1 MTSAYCSQCRKE
13 KCGACRLTPVL
24 KNSPYKDKILVEL
37 QNDAWTGVSISE
49 WPRLFTGKHLEPG
62 TVCYDQPDGTK
73 KTYLLTREA
82 IAQMRPS
89 IEGKPIVGA
98 AGNFDHKNVAPSDF
112 EDGVVDGIVVEG
124 FDCGDGWDGIK
135 FMVWDPETKK
145 RCIGGEY
152 QLSCA
157 YVPLDVLEEPGLWHN
172 IPYDAVIKSG
182 EYTHVA
188 VVNNPRYAGA
198 VIELANSLKGGMK
211 TVNKV
216 LKALL
221 HQTVGLAVLK
231 EITNSIEADEVK
243 AAEAKKNAEDKA
255 KLEAAEKKN
264 AEIDVAALADLKKQI
279 LATENKDELLK
290 LQANADEIEMR
301 MSKRNAAVEVLGAID
316 AADLAGARAYADGVE
331 DARAGRPQNRMK
343 AGGFV
348 AAYLRGYLHGESRNA
363 MVADAGKDATEI
375 DVARLKE
382 LRSAIAESK
391 DEKAKESMNAEAS
404 ALEEKLAKKNA
415 APPDPA
421 VSGSAILNEERQ
433 PDTGT
438 EAASPEGKARAARN
452 ADPDARSKYEDAIF
466 KLAEA
471 YKADG
476 DRVKYDTGCREAL
489 DVLLAARK
497 PAQNDGNVPPSKP
510 EPGAPSL
517 VAANA
522 SLSQKNA
529 EPDSRDRAKY
539 EDALSKLAAAY
550 KIDGDRV
557 KYDTERREAFDA
569 FLAAGRLKNAEDEEQ
584 ARLKKENARLQ
595 EKLNS
600 LVRIRASE
608 DARRK
613 QYFEDLRN
621 TAERRREPVG
631 SPSVGV
637 ATPDDKQDLGR
648 ARYGS

>member
-1 MTSAYCSQCRKE
+1 
-13 KCGACRLTPVL
+13 
-24 KNSPYKDKILVEL
+24 
-37 QNDAWTGVSISE
+37 
-49 WPRLFTGKHLEPG
+49 
-62 TVCYDQPDGTK
+62 
-73 KTYLLTREA
+73 
-82 IAQMRPS
+82 
-89 IEGKPIVGA
+89 
-98 AGNFDHKNVAPSDF
+98 
-112 EDGVVDGIVVEG
+112 
-124 FDCGDGWDGIK
+124 
-135 FMVWDPETKK
+135 
-145 RCIGGEY
+145 
-152 QLSCA
+152 
-157 YVPLDVLEEPGLWHN
+157 
-172 IPYDAVIKSG
+172 
-182 EYTHVA
+182 
-188 VVNNPRYAGA
+188 
-198 VIELANSLKGGMK
+198 
-211 TVNKV
+211 
-216 LKALL
+216 
-221 HQTVGLAVLK
+221 
-231 EITNSIEADEVK
+231 
-243 AAEAKKNAEDKA
+243 
-255 KLEAAEKKN
+255 
-264 AEIDVAALADLKKQI
+264 
-279 LATENKDELLK
+279 
-290 LQANADEIEMR
+290 
-301 MSKRNAAVEVLGAID
+301 
-316 AADLAGARAYADGVE
+316 
-331 DARAGRPQNRMK
+331 
-343 AGGFV
+343 
-348 AAYLRGYLHGESRNA
+348 